1 MRLAKLL
8 SPWSLWAGFV
18 LAILAAAAIGLNSVR
33 EGREAAAWSNW
44 IIHTQRVLA
53 ALDHARTTSFEVF
66 YAASY
71 EQPGNTSR
79 QANQRAG
86 SIGSLRRQAVELH
99 YLTSD
104 NREQQIRL
112 AVIDRL
118 QQRLEPLS
126 GTSGGKATASA
137 GRHPGGMQLI
147 AGLRDILYA
156 MRQQLDEMSATE
168 RGLLNE
174 RRAKLVSSMQQNQRV
189 LEIGGGVIFVW
200 LFALAGVAIRRGKRL
215 ERTTEA
221 LSRGR
226 EELSRVAERERG
238 ERRFRRLLESAPDA
252 LFILDSKRRILM
264 ANAQA
269 EKLYGYSRAELMA
282 AAHGR
287 SFLNACIRFVSKP
300 LDQASS

>member
-79 QANQRAG
+79 QANQLAD

-118 QQRLEPLS
+118 QQRLEARRELASGKRQRPQAITRAGCSLLPGC
-126 GTSGGKATASA
+126 GTSSTRCASSWTRCRRPSA
-137 GRHPGGMQLI
+137 G
-147 AGLRDILYA
+147 
-156 MRQQLDEMSATE
+156 
-168 RGLLNE
+168 
-174 RRAKLVSSMQQNQRV
+174 
-189 LEIGGGVIFVW
+189 F
-200 LFALAGVAIRRGKRL
+200 
-215 ERTTEA
+215 
-221 LSRGR
+221 
-226 EELSRVAERERG
+226 
-238 ERRFRRLLESAPDA
+238 
-252 LFILDSKRRILM
+252 
-264 ANAQA
+264 
-269 EKLYGYSRAELMA
+269 
-282 AAHGR
+282 
-287 SFLNACIRFVSKP
+287 
-300 LDQASS
+300 